1 MTINTQYDKIGV
13 IWSNFIISTHDKLLH
28 ICKKEQLVIA
38 PHYCNYKITH
48 FDCTICLNCCQ
59 RLVLKSEQFILHL
72 RALSSLSTPCQALK
86 KRNKIETTLDTKV
99 KVMSSLQPGSPSF
112 TFTLHSAKNWYM
124 DKALGLCPPI
134 HGSKLFVK

>member
-1 MTINTQYDKIGV
+1 MEITISPVNIN
-13 IWSNFIISTHDKLLH
+13 SF
-28 ICKKEQLVIA
+28 
-38 PHYCNYKITH
+38 PCNERAGKPPDAVWPPGIQNQNQNQNWNRNH
-48 FDCTICLNCCQ
+48 LDCTICLNCCQ